1 MDFTGGS
8 TSRLRCAGRC
18 GAPIVHAGLS
28 PQWLATLLRHPRV
41 SRKAGVSSLPIVFLL
56 CEPHL
61 SLSLSLSLELLLRV
75 RFLYLHQV
83 EGKSSSSSGLLHDCV
98 QSQWESE
105 VAWMEISNA
114 HHQVCMG
121 DLLPLEEVG
130 SGSSTAQQLQQQERR
145 GRPQPEQAVEC
156 PRCQST
162 NTKFCYYNN
171 YSLSQPR
178 KNRRPSSSLSS
189 SSSSTA
195 TTLASK
201 RRSQQSLATN
211 FNLPLPGVIPP
222 PHSFDPDGL
231 SSPFARIHN
240 QQHTPRQLLDDHGA
254 FLLGNPAAPEI
265 LNAIA
270 TPNSFGNIY
279 YGYGSNASIE
289 EEAAIP
295 RDGGLCGATTT
306 AATTVTTAQASC
318 STMDEGGNEVFTG
331 LQWQLPGDGNMDHM
345 DFGRDH
351 QWNEVGST
359 WPGEMVD
366 I

>member
-1 MDFTGGS
+1 
-8 TSRLRCAGRC
+8 
-18 GAPIVHAGLS
+18 
-28 PQWLATLLRHPRV
+28 
-41 SRKAGVSSLPIVFLL
+41 
-56 CEPHL
+56 
-61 SLSLSLSLELLLRV
+61 
-75 RFLYLHQV
+75 
-83 EGKSSSSSGLLHDCV
+83 
-98 QSQWESE
+98 
-105 VAWMEISNA
+105 MEISNA

-156 PRCQST
+156 
-162 NTKFCYYNN
+162 
-171 YSLSQPR
+171 PR

>member
-1 MDFTGGS
+1 
-8 TSRLRCAGRC
+8 
-18 GAPIVHAGLS
+18 
-28 PQWLATLLRHPRV
+28 
-41 SRKAGVSSLPIVFLL
+41 
-56 CEPHL
+56 
-61 SLSLSLSLELLLRV
+61 
-75 RFLYLHQV
+75 
-83 EGKSSSSSGLLHDCV
+83 
-98 QSQWESE
+98 
-105 VAWMEISNA
+105 
-114 HHQVCMG
+114 MG

-189 SSSSTA
+189 STA

-201 RRSQQSLATN
+201 RRSQPSLATN
-211 FNLPLPGVIPP
+211 FNLPLPGVIAP
-222 PHSFDPDGL
+222 PHLFDPDSL
-231 SSPFARIHN
+231 SLPFARIHD

-254 FLLGNPAAPEI
+254 FLLGNPTGPEF

-270 TPNSFGNIY
+270 TPNSFSNICN
-279 YGYGSNASIE
+279 GYGSNASIE

-295 RDGGLCGATTT
+295 RDGGLCSATTT

-331 LQWQLPGDGNMDHM
+331 LQWQFPADGNMDHM

-351 QWNEVGST
+351 QWNEVVST